1 MARVATLLSFPV
13 GAGEAGPW
21 LRGLGGVVVRGGETG
36 NEPQF
41 ECRDTAQALR
51 NLASLHL
58 RRGRAAP
65 PPVPCPPQLLLG
77 GKLLGTAYRASLVGL
92 LLCKLSITYQYF
104 VYIFVFYATD
114 VLFMCDKIPS
124 PSLSR
129 PCAKRFKPHHSPSL
143 IHPITHYKSGRDLPF
158 SLPPS
163 SFWALTLALD
173 GTRPRP
179 APPHNYCISHCDCT
193 SVAVRN
199 RRSYGLSLGWCV
211 AHEVTVVTLGQR
223 EQIARLERE
232 QLGASAVEKHR
243 VQ

>member
-51 NLASLHL
+51 YL
-58 RRGRAAP
+58 RSTCVEAGP
-65 PPVPCPPQLLLG
+65 PLPLPCPPQLLLG
-77 GKLLGTAYRASLVGL
+77 GKSLGTAYRASLVGL

-124 PSLSR
+124 PSLS
-129 PCAKRFKPHHSPSL
+129 L
-143 IHPITHYKSGRDLPF
+143 
-158 SLPPS
+158 
-163 SFWALTLALD
+163 WTL
-173 GTRPRP
+173 
-179 APPHNYCISHCDCT
+179 C
-193 SVAVRN
+193 
-199 RRSYGLSLGWCV
+199 
-211 AHEVTVVTLGQR
+211 
-223 EQIARLERE
+223 
-232 QLGASAVEKHR
+232 
-243 VQ
+243 